1 MRKTKIIATLGPASD
16 SEEVIGRLITA
27 GVDAFRFN
35 FSHGT
40 HQEHLIAYKR
50 ARALSDKLGRTVALI
65 QDLQGPK
72 IRVGALENDS
82 VSISKDDEVVL
93 TSQRI
98 TGDAT
103 RIPVAYEYLEQ
114 DLQPGDLV
122 LMDDGKLRLKV
133 LSTSADGVNCVVIE
147 GGELTPHKG
156 VNFPGT
162 SLSMPSLTPKDL
174 EDLQFGMQTGFD
186 AVALSFVSEA
196 GDVTSLREEM
206 SKLGSVKPIISKLER
221 AACLDHLPEIL
232 DVSDAAMVA
241 RGDLGV
247 EVDIKRV
254 PVLQKRIIS
263 EANSRGI
270 PVITATQ
277 MLESMT
283 KGLMPTRAEAADIA
297 NAVWDGTDALMLS
310 GETSVGLH
318 PVEAVK
324 MMGDIAVEAEVAE
337 ESEGQELW
345 LKRSLRGDDIGEAIC
360 HTAVVAA
367 QDLGLR
373 TIVAIT
379 QSGQTALD
387 TAKFRPNAAIHAFAF
402 DVGLNNFLALSRGV
416 APHVSEYTDDIE
428 GLINIIDTYLTEKEI
443 AQKNEAVAII
453 MGVPIEDHKSTNL
466 LLIHRV
472 GEKYQTECVVRTPS

>member
-1 MRKTKIIATLGPASD
+1 MRKTKIVATLGPVSD
-16 SEEVIGRLITA
+16 SEEIMARLISA

-40 HQEHLIAYKR
+40 HQQHLDAYKK
-50 ARALSDKLGRTVALI
+50 ARALSGKLGRTVGLI

-72 IRVGALENDS
+72 IRVGALENDF
-82 VSISKDDEVVL
+82 VSLIKDHEVVL
-93 TSQRI
+93 TSQSVK
-98 TGDAT
+98 GDAS
-103 RIPVAYEYLEQ
+103 RIPVAYQYLEQ
-114 DLQPGDLV
+114 DLRPDDVV
-122 LMDDGKLRLKV
+122 LMDDGKLRFKV
-133 LSTSADGVNCVVIE
+133 VSAGPDGVKCVVLE
-147 GGELTPHKG
+147 GGDLTPHKG

-162 SLSMPSLTPKDL
+162 ALSMPSLTPKDL
-174 EDLQFGMQTGFD
+174 EDLRFGAQTGFD

-196 GDVTSLREEM
+196 ADVVSLRDEM
-206 SKLGSVKPIISKLER
+206 TKLGAVKPIISKLER

-232 DVSDAAMVA
+232 DASDAAMVA

-254 PVLQKRIIS
+254 PVLQKLIIR

-297 NAVWDGTDALMLS
+297 NAVFDGTDALMLS

-324 MMGDIAVEAEVAE
+324 MMGDIAVEAEIAY
-337 ESEGQELW
+337 ESEDRKVW
-345 LKRSLRGDDIGEAIC
+345 LNRSLRGHDIGEAIC

-373 TIVAIT
+373 TVIAIT

-387 TAKFRPNAAIHAFAF
+387 TAKFRPKAAIHAFTF
-402 DVGLNNFLALSRGV
+402 DRALNNFLALCRGV

-428 GLINIIDTYLTEKEI
+428 GLINLIDTYLAEKGI
-443 AQKNEAVAII
+443 AQQNEAVAII
-453 MGVPIEDHKSTNL
+453 MGVPVAGHKSTNL
-466 LLIHRV
+466 LLIHKV
-472 GEKYQTECVVRTPS
+472 GEKYYTEVG

>member
-16 SEEVIGRLITA
+16 SEETMSRLIDA

-40 HQEHLIAYKR
+40 HQRHLIAFER
-50 ARALSDKLGRTVALI
+50 ARALSDRLGRSVALI

-72 IRVGALENDS
+72 IRVGALENDL
-82 VSISKDDEVVL
+82 VSLTKDDEVVL

-98 TGDAT
+98 EGDAS

-114 DLQPGDLV
+114 DLRSNDII
-122 LMDDGKLRLKV
+122 LMDDGKLRFKV
-133 LSTSADGVNCVVIE
+133 LSTGPDGVKCVVLE
-147 GGELTPHKG
+147 GGDLTPSKG

-162 SLSMPSLTPKDL
+162 RLSMPSLTPKDF
-174 EDLQFGMQTGFD
+174 EDLRFGIQTGFD

-196 GDVTSLREEM
+196 SDVVSLREEM
-206 SKLGSVKPIISKLER
+206 NKLGTVKPIISKLER
-221 AACLDHLPEIL
+221 AACLEHLPEIL

-297 NAVWDGTDALMLS
+297 NAVWGGTDALMLS
-310 GETSVGLH
+310 AETSVGLH

-324 MMGDIAVEAEVAE
+324 MMGDIAVEAEIAS

-345 LKRSLRGDDIGEAIC
+345 MKRSLGGDDIGEAIC

-367 QDLGLR
+367 QDLALK

-387 TAKFRPNAAIHAFAF
+387 TAKFRPQAAIHAFAF
-402 DVGLNNFLALSRGV
+402 DPGLNNFLALSRGV

-428 GLINIIDTYLTEKEI
+428 KLLNIIDTYLTEKEI

-453 MGVPIEDHKSTNL
+453 MGVPIADHKSTNL

-472 GEKYQTECVVRTPS
+472 GEKYQTESVLPQAL

>member
-16 SEEVIGRLITA
+16 SEEIIGRLIAA

-40 HQEHLIAYKR
+40 HEQHLIAYKR
-50 ARALSDKLGRTVALI
+50 ARVLSEELGRTVALI

-72 IRVGALENDS
+72 IRVGELENDL
-82 VSISKDDEVVL
+82 VSLSKDHEVVL
-93 TSQRI
+93 TSQEI
-98 TGDAT
+98 KGDAS
-103 RIPVAYEYLEQ
+103 RIPIVYSYLER
-114 DLQPGDLV
+114 DLKRDEVV

-133 LSTSADGVNCVVIE
+133 VSSGPDGVRCIILE

-162 SLSMPSLTPKDL
+162 TLSMPSLTPKDL
-174 EDLQFGMQTGFD
+174 EDLRFGMATGFD
-186 AVALSFVSEA
+186 AVALSFVSTPA
-196 GDVTSLREEM
+196 DVISLRQEM
-206 SKLGSVKPIISKLER
+206 DKLGAARPIISKLER
-221 AACLDHLPEIL
+221 SACLEHLPEIL

-263 EANSRGI
+263 EANHRGI

-297 NAVWDGTDALMLS
+297 NAVFDGTDALMLS

-324 MMGDIAVEAEVAE
+324 MMSDIAVEAEVAY
-337 ESEGQELW
+337 ESEDRKVW
-345 LKRSLRGDDIGEAIC
+345 LNRSLRGRDIGEAIC

-367 QDLGLR
+367 HDLGLR

-387 TAKFRPNAAIHAFAF
+387 TAKFRPDAAIHAFAF
-402 DVGLNNFLALSRGV
+402 DASLNNFLALSRGV
-416 APHVSEYTDDIE
+416 APHVSEYAEDVE
-428 GLINIIDTYLTEKEI
+428 SLLNIIDAYLVEKDI

-453 MGVPIEDHKSTNL
+453 LGVPIAGHKSTNL
-466 LLIHRV
+466 LLIHKV
-472 GEKYQTECVVRTPS
+472 GEKYYTEVG